1 VARKEEMMMMMMMI
15 IIIIISSNVKV
26 HDIFHG
32 YSNMTCSTN
41 YKYRTAATLCTLE
54 TWFGSST

>member
-1 VARKEEMMMMMMMI
+1 MMMMMMIIIIII

-32 YSNMTCSTN
+32 QNNITCSTN
-41 YKYRTAATLCTLE
+41 YRYRTAATLHTLE
-54 TWFGSST
+54 T